1 MFTFRFGIASHRDVA
16 VCTAEL
22 GSWCNSCFPLWE
34 SNRRMRVHA
43 HEGRPKTGTTA
54 ENFTTVA
61 IATASSYTE
70 DMAETPRTKSHLSQI
85 RSWWKTLSDDHFI
98 ALDPP
103 TTDRYTQGHLH
114 EDAAEAKAQ
123 HDLPQDIS
131 YAGWHWQTHS
141 RAFTKKGELLE
152 PLHIHW
158 GGDRE
163 TVRAHLNNLPDGW
176 KLTGGET
183 DTQSFQLDLNIPR
196 GLPAFTDHSATYRL
210 LDRLKREIQDLDQ
223 RENREDPL
231 EDHNI
236 PPATQKWLHDLLAHT
251 ISARQTEE
259 DPTDHTTDITD
270 SLLTVMLQTALFTR
284 DELDQ
289 LTTKPYPIAN
299 STTLLEALLEAQHP
313 NARDYADELGDEAIR
328 VLEHH
333 PNAITLSILK
343 DLAPTNHSALG
354 DYITVRAHV
363 ENAQDTDAQGTN
375 APDIVAAALATID
388 EMPPDSWTHLRRSVV
403 ATAVSDWFTDQMG
416 ESFYPRWNLG
426 TLRTV
431 TDERLPVEFRA
442 PAARKAQTLLNALD
456 VAPHLAPADPAGW
469 QPAAHDARQILPQL
483 LEQSPPWLNGGRYVL
498 DDSYAEFTTVD
509 ATHETWLRD
518 ALTQPDRTITAY
530 AFILGTL
537 VDHDLG
543 TTQDIDTCTPLWR
556 KTLTKKDDY
565 RWVFR
570 HPMVA
575 LTDLCIRH
583 DHPLL
588 KKLLTWWDKATPK
601 WKHGLKPL
609 VELMTHTPSTH
620 AEAVDRFRT
629 VPYGEA
635 THQFFTQYVL
645 SRARDRGTDPRT
657 EALELVEDPA
667 FTALK
672 LSADREHIL
681 MSVVVPEQ
689 PLWGFDHHQALDRAL
704 RVLED
709 PDSPQAFIDAALY
722 TLNTPHVKSDYDAT
736 HLERVQLRGIP
747 LALRRQRALEKF
759 GDG

>member
-1 MFTFRFGIASHRDVA
+1 MFTFRFGIASHRDVT

-70 DMAETPRTKSHLSQI
+70 NMAETPRTKSHLSQI

-114 EDAAEAKAQ
+114 EDAAEAKAE

-152 PLHIHW
+152 PLYIHW
-158 GGDRE
+158 GGDRA

-176 KLTGGET
+176 ALTGGET
-183 DTQSFQLDLNIPR
+183 DTQSFRLDLNTADE
-196 GLPAFTDHSATYRL
+196 LPAFTDHSASCRL
-210 LDRLKREIQDLDQ
+210 LDRLKREINELDQ

-231 EDHNI
+231 ENHNI

-251 ISARQTEE
+251 IRARQTEE

-289 LTTKPYPIAN
+289 LTSQPYLIAN

-363 ENAQDTDAQGTN
+363 ENR
-375 APDIVAAALATID
+375 DIVTAALATID

-403 ATAVSDWFTDQMG
+403 ATAVSNWFTDQMG

-431 TDERLPVEFRA
+431 TDDRLPVEFRA

-456 VAPHLAPADPAGW
+456 VAPHLAPADPAVW

-537 VDHDLG
+537 VDHGLG
-543 TTQDIDTCTPLWR
+543 TTHDIDTCTPLWR
-556 KTLTKKDDY
+556 KTLAKKDDY

-588 KKLLTWWDKATPK
+588 KKLLTWWDTATPK

-645 SRARDRGTDPRT
+645 SRARARGTDPRT

-667 FTALK
+667 FTDLK
-672 LSADREHIL
+672 LTADREHIL

-689 PLWGFDHHQALDRAL
+689 PLWGYDHHQALDRAL

-709 PDSPQAFIDAALY
+709 PDSPQAFLDAALY
-722 TLNTPHVKSDYDAT
+722 TLNTPHVKNDYDAT

-759 GDG
+759 GDGEG

>member
-1 MFTFRFGIASHRDVA
+1 
-16 VCTAEL
+16 
-22 GSWCNSCFPLWE
+22 
-34 SNRRMRVHA
+34 MRVHA

-70 DMAETPRTKSHLSQI
+70 DMAETPRAKSHLSQI
-85 RSWWKTLSDDHFI
+85 RSWWKTLGDDHFI

-123 HDLPQDIS
+123 YNLPQDIS
-131 YAGWHWQTHS
+131 YAGWHWQSHS

-152 PLHIHW
+152 PLYIHW

-176 KLTGGET
+176 TLTGGDT
-183 DTQSFQLDLNIPR
+183 DTQSFHIDLATA
-196 GLPAFTDHSATYRL
+196 GELPAFTDDNATYRF
-210 LDRLKREIQDLDQ
+210 LDRLKDELREC
-223 RENREDPL
+223 ENREDPS
-231 EDHNI
+231 EDHNL
-236 PPATQKWLHDLLAHT
+236 PRTTQTWLHDFLAHT
-251 ISARQTEE
+251 ISAQQAE
-259 DPTDHTTDITD
+259 DNPSNQPTDHTTDITD
-270 SLLTVMLQTALFTR
+270 SLLIVMLQTGLFTH

-289 LTTKPYPIAN
+289 LTTQPYPIAN

-313 NARDYADELGDEAIR
+313 NARDYADELGSEAIH

-343 DLAPTNHSALG
+343 NLAPTNHSALG

-363 ENAQDTDAQGTN
+363 ENR
-375 APDIVAAALATID
+375 DIVTAAVATID
-388 EMPPDSWTHLRRSVV
+388 EMSPDSWTHLRRSAVT
-403 ATAVSDWFTDQMG
+403 TAVSDWFSDQMG
-416 ESFYPRWNLG
+416 DDVIYPRWNLG

-431 TDERLPVEFRA
+431 TDERLPLEFRA
-442 PAARKAQTLLNALD
+442 PAARKAQTLLTALE
-456 VAPHLAPADPAGW
+456 ATPHLAPADPTVW
-469 QPAAHDARQILPQL
+469 QSAAHDARQVLPQL
-483 LEQSPPWLNGGRYVL
+483 LEQSPPWLNGDQYRLANY
-498 DDSYAEFTTVD
+498 YAEFTTVD
-509 ATHETWLRD
+509 PTHETWLRD
-518 ALTQPDRTITAY
+518 ALTQPDRTLTAY
-530 AFILGTL
+530 EFILGTL

-543 TTQDIDTCTPLWR
+543 TTHDIDTCTPLWR
-556 KTLTKKDDY
+556 KTLAKKGD
-565 RWVFR
+565 RLWLFR

-588 KKLLTWWDKATPK
+588 EKLLSWWDTPTPK
-601 WKHGLKPL
+601 WKNDLKPL

-635 THQFFTQYVL
+635 TCQFFTQYVL
-645 SRARDRGTDPRT
+645 SRARARGTDPCT
-657 EALELVEDPA
+657 EALELTEDPA

-672 LSADREHIL
+672 STANREHIL

-689 PLWGFDHHQALDRAL
+689 PLWTIEHHQMLDRAL
-704 RVLED
+704 RVLEN
-709 PDSPQAFIDAALY
+709 PDSPQAFIDATLY
-722 TLNTPHVKSDYDAT
+722 TLNTPHVKNDYDAT

-759 GDG
+759 GDGQWTGNGEGTGAT

>member
-1 MFTFRFGIASHRDVA
+1 
-16 VCTAEL
+16 
-22 GSWCNSCFPLWE
+22 
-34 SNRRMRVHA
+34 MRVHA

-556 KTLTKKDDY
+556 KTLTKKNDY

>member
-1 MFTFRFGIASHRDVA
+1 
-16 VCTAEL
+16 
-22 GSWCNSCFPLWE
+22 
-34 SNRRMRVHA
+34 MRVHA

>member
-1 MFTFRFGIASHRDVA
+1 MFTFRFGFASHRDVT
-16 VCTAEL
+16 VCTAQL

-34 SNRRMRVHA
+34 SNRRVRVHA
-43 HEGRPKTGTTA
+43 HKGRPKTGTTA
-54 ENFTTVA
+54 KNFTTVA
-61 IATASSYTE
+61 TPTASLYTQ

-114 EDAAEAKAQ
+114 EDAAEAKAE

-141 RAFTKKGELLE
+141 RTFTKKGELLE
-152 PLHIHW
+152 PLYIHW

-163 TVRAHLNNLPDGW
+163 TVRAHLTNLPDGW

-183 DTQSFQLDLNIPR
+183 DTQSFQLDLDTPR
-196 GLPAFTDHSATYRL
+196 ELPAFTDHNATYRL
-210 LDRLKREIQDLDQ
+210 LDRLKREIHELDQ
-223 RENREDPL
+223 RENRDDPL
-231 EDHNI
+231 DDHNI

-251 ISARQTEE
+251 ISAQQAEE

-270 SLLTVMLQTALFTR
+270 SLLTVMLQTALFTH

-313 NARDYADELGDEAIR
+313 NARDYADDMGNEAIH
-328 VLEHH
+328 VLGYH

-343 DLAPTNHSALG
+343 DLAPKNHSALG

-363 ENAQDTDAQGTN
+363 ENR
-375 APDIVAAALATID
+375 DIVTAAVATID
-388 EMPPDSWTHLRRSVV
+388 EMPPDSWTHLRRSAV
-403 ATAVSDWFTDQMG
+403 ATAVSDWFTDQM
-416 ESFYPRWNLG
+416 SDDAFYPRWNLG
-426 TLRTV
+426 ALRTV
-431 TDERLPVEFRA
+431 TDERLPVAFRA
-442 PAARKAQTLLNALD
+442 PATRKAQTLLNALD
-456 VAPHLAPADPAGW
+456 VAPQLAPADPTAW
-469 QPAAHDARQILPQL
+469 QPAAHDARQVLPQL
-483 LEQSPPWLNGGRYVL
+483 LEQSPPWLNGDQYRLADY
-498 DDSYAEFTTVD
+498 YAEFTTVD

-543 TTQDIDTCTPLWR
+543 TTHDIDTCTPLWR

-565 RWVFR
+565 SWVFR

-588 KKLLTWWDKATPK
+588 KKLLAWWDKATPK
-601 WKHGLKPL
+601 WKHDLKAL

-645 SRARDRGTDPRT
+645 SRARARGTDPCT

-667 FTALK
+667 FTDLK
-672 LSADREHIL
+672 LKADREHIL

-689 PLWGFDHHQALDRAL
+689 PLWGYDHHQALDRAL

-709 PDSPQAFIDAALY
+709 PDSPRAFIDAALY
-722 TLNTPHVKSDYDAT
+722 TLNTPHVKNDYDAT

-759 GDG
+759 GASDDDGEA

>member
-70 DMAETPRTKSHLSQI
+70 NMAETPRTKSHLSQI

-114 EDAAEAKAQ
+114 EDAAEAKAE

-152 PLHIHW
+152 PLYIHW
-158 GGDRE
+158 GGDRA

-176 KLTGGET
+176 ALTGGET
-183 DTQSFQLDLNIPR
+183 DTQSFRLDLNTADE
-196 GLPAFTDHSATYRL
+196 LPAFTDHSASCRL
-210 LDRLKREIQDLDQ
+210 LDRLKREINELDQ

-251 ISARQTEE
+251 IRARQTEE

-289 LTTKPYPIAN
+289 LTSQPYLIAN

-363 ENAQDTDAQGTN
+363 ENR
-375 APDIVAAALATID
+375 DIVTAALATID

-403 ATAVSDWFTDQMG
+403 ATAVSNWFTDQMG

-431 TDERLPVEFRA
+431 TDDRLPVEFRA

-456 VAPHLAPADPAGW
+456 VAPHLAPADPAVW

-537 VDHDLG
+537 VDHGLG
-543 TTQDIDTCTPLWR
+543 TTHDIDTCTPLCR
-556 KTLTKKDDY
+556 KTLAKKDDY

-588 KKLLTWWDKATPK
+588 KKLLTWWDTATPK

-645 SRARDRGTDPRT
+645 SRARARGTDPRT

-667 FTALK
+667 FTDLK
-672 LSADREHIL
+672 LTADREHIL

-689 PLWGFDHHQALDRAL
+689 PLWGYDHHQALDRAL

-709 PDSPQAFIDAALY
+709 PDSPQAFLDAALY
-722 TLNTPHVKSDYDAT
+722 TLNTPHVKNDYDAT

-759 GDG
+759 GDGEG

>member
-54 ENFTTVA
+54 KNFTTVA
-61 IATASSYTE
+61 TSAASSYTE
-70 DMAETPRTKSHLSQI
+70 YMAETPRTKSHLSQI

-114 EDAAEAKAQ
+114 EDAAEAKAE

-131 YAGWHWQTHS
+131 YAGWHWQTHQ
-141 RAFTKKGELLE
+141 RTFTKKGELLD
-152 PLHIHW
+152 PLYIHW
-158 GGDRE
+158 GGDRD
-163 TVRAHLNNLPDGW
+163 TVRAHLENLPDGW

-183 DTQSFQLDLNIPR
+183 DTQSFQLDLNITR

-210 LDRLKREIQDLDQ
+210 LDRLKREIQQDLDQ
-223 RENREDPL
+223 RENPEDAL

-236 PPATQKWLHDLLAHT
+236 PPATQKWLHDFLAHT
-251 ISARQTEE
+251 ISAQQTGD
-259 DPTDHTTDITD
+259 DPSNQPPNRIID
-270 SLLTVMLQTALFTR
+270 SLLTVMLQTALFTH
-284 DELDQ
+284 DELDR

-299 STTLLEALLEAQHP
+299 SITLLEALLEAQHP
-313 NARDYADELGDEAIR
+313 NARDYADDMGNEAIH
-328 VLEHH
+328 VLGYH

-343 DLAPTNHSALG
+343 DLAPKNHSALG

-363 ENAQDTDAQGTN
+363 ENA
-375 APDIVAAALATID
+375 PDIVTAALATID
-388 EMPPDSWTHLRRSVV
+388 EMPPGSWTHLRRSAL
-403 ATAVSDWFTDQMG
+403 ATAVNDWFTKQMTD
-416 ESFYPRWNLG
+416 EPSHLRWNLG
-426 TLRTV
+426 ALRTV
-431 TDERLPVEFRA
+431 TDDRLPVEFRA

-456 VAPHLAPADPAGW
+456 VAPHLAPADPTAW
-469 QPAAHDARQILPQL
+469 QPAAHDARQVLPKL
-483 LEQSPPWLNGGRYVL
+483 LEQSPPWLNGDRYAL

-543 TTQDIDTCTPLWR
+543 TTHDIDTCTPLWR
-556 KTLTKKDDY
+556 KTLAKKDDY
-565 RWVFR
+565 SWVFR

-588 KKLLTWWDKATPK
+588 KKLLAWWDTATPK

-645 SRARDRGTDPRT
+645 SRARARGTDPRT

-667 FTALK
+667 FTDLK
-672 LSADREHIL
+672 LTADREHIL

-689 PLWGFDHHQALDRAL
+689 PLWGYDHHQALDRAL

-709 PDSPQAFIDAALY
+709 PDSPKAFIDAALY
-722 TLNTPHVKSDYDAT
+722 TLNTPHVKNDYDAT
-736 HLERVQLRGIP
+736 FLRRMQIRGIP

-759 GDG
+759 GEA

>member
-1 MFTFRFGIASHRDVA
+1 
-16 VCTAEL
+16 
-22 GSWCNSCFPLWE
+22 
-34 SNRRMRVHA
+34 
-43 HEGRPKTGTTA
+43 
-54 ENFTTVA
+54 
-61 IATASSYTE
+61 
-70 DMAETPRTKSHLSQI
+70 MAKTPRNKSHLSQI
-85 RSWWKTLSDDHFI
+85 RSWWKTLSDDHFV

-123 HDLPQDIS
+123 HNLPQDIS

-141 RAFTKKGELLE
+141 SAFTKKGELLA
-152 PLHIHW
+152 PLYIHW
-158 GGDRE
+158 GGDRD
-163 TVRAHLNNLPDGW
+163 TVRAHLNTLPDGW
-176 KLTGGET
+176 TLTGGET
-183 DTQSFQLDLNIPR
+183 DTQSFRLDLDIPR
-196 GLPAFTDHSATYRL
+196 ELPAFTDHSATYRL
-210 LDRLKREIQDLDQ
+210 LDRLEREVQDLDQ
-223 RENREDPL
+223 RANREDPL

-236 PPATQKWLHDLLAHT
+236 PPGTQKWLHDLLAHT
-251 ISARQTEE
+251 ISAQQTE
-259 DPTDHTTDITD
+259 DDPSNQPTDHTTDITG
-270 SLLTVMLQTALFTR
+270 SLLTVMLQTALFTS

-289 LTTKPYPIAN
+289 LSTKPYPIAN
-299 STTLLEALLEAQHP
+299 SITLLEALLEAQHP

-343 DLAPTNHSALG
+343 DLASTNHSALG

-363 ENAQDTDAQGTN
+363 ENAQGTDAQDTS
-375 APDIVAAALATID
+375 APDIVVAALATID

-403 ATAVSDWFTDQMG
+403 ATAVSNWFTDQMG
-416 ESFYPRWNLG
+416 EPSYPRWNLG
-426 TLRTV
+426 ALRTV

-442 PAARKAQTLLNALD
+442 PAARKAQTLLDALD
-456 VAPHLAPADPAGW
+456 VAPQLAPADPTVW
-469 QPAAHDARQILPQL
+469 QPAADDARQILPQL

-498 DDSYAEFTTVD
+498 EDSYAEFTTVD

-530 AFILGTL
+530 AFILGAL

-543 TTQDIDTCTPLWR
+543 TTHDIDTCTPLWR
-556 KTLTKKDDY
+556 KTLTKKDDSY
-565 RWVFR
+565 WVFR

-588 KKLLTWWDKATPK
+588 KKLLIWWDATRPK
-601 WKHGLKPL
+601 WKNDLKPL

-635 THQFFTQYVL
+635 TRQFFTQYVL
-645 SRARDRGTDPRT
+645 LRARARGTDPRT

-672 LSADREHIL
+672 LTADREHIL
-681 MSVVVPEQ
+681 MSVVVPGQ
-689 PLWGFDHHQALDRAL
+689 PLWGYDYHQALDRAL

-709 PDSPQAFIDAALY
+709 PDSPQAFRDAALY
-722 TLNTPHVKSDYDAT
+722 TLNTPHVKYRYDAT
-736 HLERVQLRGIP
+736 HLERVELRGIP
-747 LALRRQRALEKF
+747 LALRRQRALERF
-759 GDG
+759 GDGEGTGNGDGTGAT

>member
-70 DMAETPRTKSHLSQI
+70 NMAETPRTKSHLSQI

-114 EDAAEAKAQ
+114 EDAAEAKAE

-152 PLHIHW
+152 PLYIHW
-158 GGDRE
+158 GGDRD

-183 DTQSFQLDLNIPR
+183 DTQSFQLDLDTPR
-196 GLPAFTDHSATYRL
+196 ELPAFTDHSATYRL
-210 LDRLKREIQDLDQ
+210 LDRLKREINELDQ

-236 PPATQKWLHDLLAHT
+236 PPATQKWLHDFLAHT
-251 ISARQTEE
+251 ITTRQTE
-259 DPTDHTTDITD
+259 DKQSNQPTNHTTDITN
-270 SLLTVMLQTALFTR
+270 SLLSVMLQTALFTR
-284 DELDQ
+284 DELDK

-299 STTLLEALLEAQHP
+299 STTLIEALLEAQHP

-363 ENAQDTDAQGTN
+363 ENAHAQGTDT
-375 APDIVAAALATID
+375 PDIVTAALATID
-388 EMPPDSWTHLRRSVV
+388 EMPPNSWTHLRRSAV

-456 VAPHLAPADPAGW
+456 VAPHLAPAGPNVC

-483 LEQSPPWLNGGRYVL
+483 LEQSPPWLNGGEYVL
-498 DDSYAEFTTVD
+498 GEYYSEFTTVD

-543 TTQDIDTCTPLWR
+543 TTHDIDTCTPLWR
-556 KTLTKKDDY
+556 KTLTKKDDS

-588 KKLLTWWDKATPK
+588 KKLLTWWDTATPK

-620 AEAVDRFRT
+620 AEAVNRFRT

-645 SRARDRGTDPRT
+645 SRARARGTDPRT

-667 FTALK
+667 FIDLK
-672 LSADREHIL
+672 LTADREHIL

-689 PLWGFDHHQALDRAL
+689 PLWGYDHHHILDRAL

-709 PDSPQAFIDAALY
+709 PDSPRAFRDAALH
-722 TLNTPHVKSDYDAT
+722 TLNTPHVKSSYDAT
-736 HLERVQLRGIP
+736 HLDRVQLRGIP
-747 LALRRQRALEKF
+747 LALRRQRALENAT
-759 GDG
+759 

>member
-1 MFTFRFGIASHRDVA
+1 
-16 VCTAEL
+16 
-22 GSWCNSCFPLWE
+22 
-34 SNRRMRVHA
+34 
-43 HEGRPKTGTTA
+43 
-54 ENFTTVA
+54 
-61 IATASSYTE
+61 
-70 DMAETPRTKSHLSQI
+70 MAETPRTKSHLSQI

>member
-1 MFTFRFGIASHRDVA
+1 
-16 VCTAEL
+16 
-22 GSWCNSCFPLWE
+22 
-34 SNRRMRVHA
+34 MRVHT

-70 DMAETPRTKSHLSQI
+70 DMAETPRNTSHLSQI

-114 EDAAEAKAQ
+114 EDAAEAKAEY
-123 HDLPQDIS
+123 DLPHDIS

-152 PLHIHW
+152 PLYIHW
-158 GGDRE
+158 GGDRD
-163 TVRAHLNNLPDGW
+163 TVRAHLTNLPDGW

-183 DTQSFQLDLNIPR
+183 DTQSFRLDLDTPR
-196 GLPAFTDHSATYRL
+196 ELPAFTDHNATYRL

-223 RENREDPL
+223 RANREDPL
-231 EDHNI
+231 EDPNI

-251 ISARQTEE
+251 ISAQQTED
-259 DPTDHTTDITD
+259 DPSNQPPNRIIS
-270 SLLTVMLQTALFTR
+270 SLLTVMLQTALFTH

-289 LTTKPYPIAN
+289 LTTKPYPIPH
-299 STTLLEALLEAQHP
+299 STTVLEALLEAQHP
-313 NARDYADELGDEAIR
+313 NARDYADEMGKKAIH

-363 ENAQDTDAQGTN
+363 ETAHAQGTN
-375 APDIVAAALATID
+375 APDIVAATLATID

-403 ATAVSDWFTDQMG
+403 ATAVSNWFTDQMG

-456 VAPHLAPADPAGW
+456 VAPHLAPAAPTIW
-469 QPAAHDARQILPQL
+469 QPLAHDARQILPQL
-483 LEQSPPWLNGGRYVL
+483 LEQSPPWLNGDQYRLADY
-498 DDSYAEFTTVD
+498 YAEFTTVD
-509 ATHETWLRD
+509 PTHETWLRD

-543 TTQDIDTCTPLWR
+543 TTHGIDTCTPLWR

-565 RWVFR
+565 SWVFR

-588 KKLLTWWDKATPK
+588 KKLLTWWDTATPK

-645 SRARDRGTDPRT
+645 SRARARGTDPRT
-657 EALELVEDPA
+657 EALELVEDPT
-667 FTALK
+667 FTDLK
-672 LSADREHIL
+672 LTADREHIL

-689 PLWGFDHHQALDRAL
+689 PLWGYDHHQALDRAL
-704 RVLED
+704 RVLEN
-709 PDSPQAFIDAALY
+709 PDSPQALIDAALY
-722 TLNTPHVKSDYDAT
+722 TLNTPHVKNDYDAT

-747 LALRRQRALEKF
+747 LALRRQRALEKY
-759 GDG
+759 GASDDASEA